1 MERPRALFF
10 GTPDIAVPSLD
21 ALVELAEV
29 VFVVCQP
36 DKPVGRHQVLTAPP
50 VKVRATALGLPLEQ
64 PVKLRTGEFGA
75 KVKAANADFAVVIA
89 YGRILPSDVLEGP
102 RLGCLNL
109 HASILPKYRGASPI
123 REAIKNGDAET
134 GVTIMEM
141 DAKMD
146 HGPVLKIETLPIDP
160 SDTTPTLTDKLAD
173 LGASMIGDALEGV
186 LNGSLKPVEQD
197 HAATTFVKL
206 IKKEDGLIDP
216 AVTDP
221 ALVLRLIRANDPWP
235 GTFFMKDGKRVKI
248 ISAHIENDAL
258 ALDVVQPEG
267 KRPMSWADFL
277 RGNR

>member
-1 MERPRALFF
+1 VKAAAL
-10 GTPDIAVPSLD
+10 
-21 ALVELAEV
+21 E
-29 VFVVCQP
+29 
-36 DKPVGRHQVLTAPP
+36 
-50 VKVRATALGLPLEQ
+50 LGLPVFTELPEQ
-64 PVKLRTGEFGA
+64 EFDA
-75 KVKAANADFAVVIA
+75 AVVA
-89 YGRILPSDVLEGP
+89 SYGKIIPQSELDRAPHRFI
-102 RLGCLNL
+102 NI
-109 HASILPKYRGASPI
+109 HASLLPKYRGASPI
-123 REAIKNGDAET
+123 REAIKKGDAET

-146 HGPVLKIETLPIDP
+146 HGPVLKIETLPID
-160 SDTTPTLTDKLAD
+160 STDTTPTLTDKLAD

-197 HAATTFVKL
+197 HAAATFVKL

-258 ALDVVQPEG
+258 VLDVVQPEG

>member
-1 MERPRALFF
+1 MYKIVFYGTSAFAVPALRALAKDGRFS
-10 GTPDIAVPSLD
+10 IA
-21 ALVELAEV
+21 AV
-29 VFVVCQP
+29 VSQP
-36 DKPVGRHQVLTAPP
+36 DRPVGRHAEMTQTP
-50 VKVRATALGLPLEQ
+50 VKAAALELGLPVFTELPEQ
-64 PVKLRTGEFGA
+64 EFDA
-75 KVKAANADFAVVIA
+75 AVVA
-89 YGRILPSDVLEGP
+89 SYGKIIPQSELDRAPHRFI
-102 RLGCLNL
+102 NI
-109 HASILPKYRGASPI
+109 HASLLPKYRGASPI
-123 REAIKNGDAET
+123 REAIKKGDAET

-146 HGPVLKIETLPIDP
+146 HGPVLKIETLPID
-160 SDTTPTLTDKLAD
+160 STDTTPTLTDKLAD

-197 HAATTFVKL
+197 HAAATFVKL

-258 ALDVVQPEG
+258 VLDVVQPEG